1 MSRTHQPE
9 GRTQDWYDFPSW
21 YDILHTP
28 GTADEV
34 DGLERTA
41 RRFLGGRTGAAWLE
55 PACGSGRYLR
65 VAAQRGR
72 RVVGLDLNA
81 AMIDYARARSADAG
95 RRTTLMRADMTDF
108 ELPPRLRA
116 DFAFCLIN
124 TVRHLHTDRAMLAHL
139 ACMAR
144 ALRPGGVYALGL
156 SLTAYGREYPSEDV
170 WVGVRG
176 RCRVHQLV
184 QFEPPTA
191 RARMERVITHL
202 TVTTPGAERHVD
214 STYWLRAYSG
224 AQWAALLDRSAMEL
238 VAVVDERGDDHPCPS
253 VGLRVSGALPFRG
266 WNTPGASGYAI
277 YILRP
282 RAGRRVSAES
292 APPRA
297 AKFPHA
303 GTPKSR

>member
-1 MSRTHQPE
+1 MSRKYQPE
-9 GRTQDWYDFPSW
+9 GDTQDWYDFPSW

-41 RRFLGGRTGAAWLE
+41 RRFLGGHPGATWLE

-65 VAAQRGR
+65 VAARRGR

-81 AMIDYARARSADAG
+81 AMIDYARTRIAGTG
-95 RRTTLMRADMTDF
+95 RRVSLTRADMTDF
-108 ELPPRLRA
+108 TLAPGLRA

-156 SLTAYGREYPSEDV
+156 SVTDYGREFPSEDV

-191 RARMERVITHL
+191 RGRMERVITHL
-202 TVTTPGAERHVD
+202 TVTTPAAERHID
-214 STYWLRAYSG
+214 STYGLRAYSG
-224 AQWAALLDRSAMEL
+224 PQWATIIGRSAMEL
-238 VAVVDERGDDHPCPS
+238 VAVVDERGDDHPCPA
-253 VGLRVSGALPFRG
+253 VGLRASAPLPWRG
-266 WNTPGASGYAI
+266 WDAPGASGYAI
-277 YILRP
+277 SILRP
-282 RAGRRVSAES
+282 RAGAES
-292 APPRA
+292 APVRA
-297 AKFPHA
+297 SKFPHDGA
-303 GTPKSR
+303 PKSR